1 MRGGL
6 SVLNYSWGLN
16 ERGLSVL
23 GVYLSW
29 VYVSLGSKWRGLS
42 VQESKCSGPKFLGSK
57 CFWGLNVW
65 EPLGY
70 VRTKEN
76 VNHFGR
82 TFQAILGQEF
92 DN

>member
-29 VYVSLGSKWRGLS
+29 VYVSLGSKCQGLS

-57 CFWGLNVW
+57 CSWGLNVW
-65 EPLGY
+65 EPHKHIDTDHICIVALNFF
-70 VRTKEN
+70 T
-76 VNHFGR
+76 
-82 TFQAILGQEF
+82 
-92 DN
+92 

>member
-16 ERGLSVL
+16 ERGLSVP

-29 VYVSLGSKWRGLS
+29 VYVSSGSKHRGLS
-42 VQESKCSGPKFLGSK
+42 IQKSKCSGPKFLGSK

-65 EPLGY
+65 EPYNFLMA
-70 VRTKEN
+70 RMKSM
-76 VNHFGR
+76 F
-82 TFQAILGQEF
+82 
-92 DN
+92 